1 MNSSQPDCGSAFTR
15 VPPAVAAS
23 SSMTAKE
30 SQQANN
36 LGAVAM
42 NAEGVISDTDTGGVR
57 TEEDEVQ
64 ILFVILACKI
74 LDYHKRM
81 ESTCK

>member
-1 MNSSQPDCGSAFTR
+1 MNSSQPDCASAFTR

-30 SQQANN
+30 SQPANN

-57 TEEDEVQ
+57 TEEDEVRSSQ
-64 ILFVILACKI
+64 
-74 LDYHKRM
+74 
-81 ESTCK
+81 